1 MRLHFQLFHLIDCF
15 ALLFIVPLDFCD
27 VDILAV
33 FLVNG
38 FALLLTGGV
47 VLCPATG
54 HRELIAMLLESNTC
68 DA

>member
-1 MRLHFQLFHLIDCF
+1 MRIHFWCHLIDCF
-15 ALLFIVPLDFCD
+15 ALLLIVPLDFCD

-38 FALLLTGGV
+38 FALLLTCRV
-47 VLCPATG
+47 VLSPATG
-54 HRELIAMLLESNTC
+54 HRELIAVLLESNTY